1 LKDCF
6 ENLKGQVHKLRRREK
21 IRKKKATD
29 AKLDW
34 PHASLYHGGSPE
46 EREQITMSYALSEEC
61 ENQSW
66 LMRATHSSIIFF
78 NNIYIY

>member
-46 EREQITMSYALSEEC
+46 ERE
-61 ENQSW
+61 NK
-66 LMRATHSSIIFF
+66 
-78 NNIYIY
+78 